1 MTELKQTSWTKI
13 HNEGEN
19 FESKANVMDIAIHEN
34 TCVADATFTANT
46 KTFEKAAYW
55 MLRYLGHAEAKK
67 ILEIASAEIENKAK
81 NANKDTEMIDAKG
94 EGWTCEIKKNPKKQK
109 VIKKLKM

>member
-1 MTELKQTSWTKI
+1 MGLHLPEQPTL
-13 HNEGEN
+13 
-19 FESKANVMDIAIHEN
+19 
-34 TCVADATFTANT
+34 
-46 KTFEKAAYW
+46 EKAAWW